1 MYGYAE
7 IKGHQFRIVPGEE
20 IKVPSID
27 AEEGSQYDIL
37 AILMY
42 DDGKKQLFGE
52 DCKKF
57 VAKATVLSHGRDDKV
72 IVFKK
77 KRRKGYKVKNGHRQ
91 GFTAL
96 MINEIVK
103 SKEK

>member
-27 AEEGSQYDIL
+27 VEEGSQYDISNF
-37 AILMY
+37 LMY
-42 DDGKKQLFGE
+42 DDGKKQLFGT
-52 DCKKF
+52 DCKNIS
-57 VAKATVLSHGRDDKV
+57 AKATILSHGRNGK
-72 IVFKK
+72 IIIFKK
-77 KRRKGYKVKNGHRQ
+77 KRRKGYQVSNGHRQ
-91 GFTAL
+91 GYTAL

-103 SKEK
+103 KKEK